1 MARLA
6 SRSPRASAWAR
17 MTATP
22 GGLPRAGSWSARS
35 RCAGSSAPV
44 TVKARSCM
52 TPNERRR
59 RLPSSRATFRPHDV
73 RRSNCLVF
81 ALRRWHRD
89 GGYLLLRR
97 SKHHAWIPHI
107 LWTKSLRDPPLA
119 FVPDRPIEWHRLPW
133 LLRILPLHTVIYRG
147 HVQEGDE

>member
-1 MARLA
+1 
-6 SRSPRASAWAR
+6 
-17 MTATP
+17 
-22 GGLPRAGSWSARS
+22 
-35 RCAGSSAPV
+35 
-44 TVKARSCM
+44 M